1 MKQNKGLWIPE
12 DFFRIASEEKL
23 KTTEVHILA
32 TIYGLSK
39 EEPCFASNKY
49 FAERFFLKN
58 HTVSVAISELKKK
71 DLVVVELFYKAG
83 TKEVEKRLIRPSK
96 KLLSL
101 LKEPEKS
108 RKEVVEEIY
117 NSYPKKDKE
126 EPTKIEIAR
135 RLDELGE
142 KRLRKCVEEYI
153 KTINQENRSWQY
165 IKSSYN
171 FFFEGYEDY
180 II

>member
-1 MKQNKGLWIPE
+1 MEL
-12 DFFRIASEEKL
+12 L
-23 KTTEVHILA
+23 Y
-32 TIYGLSK
+32 TI
-39 EEPCFASNKY
+39 
-49 FAERFFLKN
+49 
-58 HTVSVAISELKKK
+58 
-71 DLVVVELFYKAG
+71 
-83 TKEVEKRLIRPSK
+83 IRPIK